1 MLILYR
7 ICTFLIISFLPL
19 ILIYR
24 LIRKKDNYK
33 SIIEKLCIYQKK
45 HTKEKLIWF
54 HGASVGELQ
63 SIVPLLEIYEKNK
76 NVKKILITSNTLS
89 SYEVISNLKIK
100 KVVHQYFPLDFNHFS
115 KKFINHWSPSAAFFV
130 DSEIWPNMIFNLKK
144 NKVPI
149 ILLNGRITK
158 RSFKKWKI
166 FSGFANKLFS
176 KFDLCLSSSKN
187 STKYLKNLGAKN
199 IKNLGNLKFTQSEKK
214 NSDIKKNLKKF
225 IKTKKVWCA
234 SSTHFD
240 EEKLCGLIHKKLK
253 KKYKNLLTIIIPR
266 HINRVHTIKKDLL
279 DLGLNIH
286 LDEPKK
292 NITKDTDIYLVNTY
306 GKTKTFYANCKN
318 VFLGGSIINHGGQN
332 PLEATRFG
340 CNILH
345 GKNVSNFQEI
355 YKFLSDNN
363 ISQSVNSISDF
374 IKKLDKL
381 FSMKK
386 ITTIT
391 IKNKID
397 LIGSKVLSS
406 THKEINLFLKNDF

>member
-7 ICTFLIISFLPL
+7 ICTFFIFCFLPL

-24 LIRKKDNYK
+24 LIKKKENYI
-33 SIIEKLCIYQKK
+33 SITQKLCFKPKK
-45 HTKEKLIWF
+45 INKKKLIWF

-76 NVKKILITSNTLS
+76 NIKKILVTSNTLS
-89 SYEVISNLKIK
+89 SHQVISNLKIK
-100 KVVHQYFPLDFNHFS
+100 KVVHQYFPLDLNHFS
-115 KKFINHWSPSAAFFV
+115 KKFIKHWNPSVAFFI
-130 DSEIWPNMIFNLKK
+130 DSEIWPNMILNLKN

-158 RSFKKWKI
+158 RSFKKWKM
-166 FSGFANKLFS
+166 FSSFANILFS
-176 KFDLCLSSSKN
+176 KFDLCLSSSIQ

-214 NSDIKKNLKKF
+214 NIDIKKNLKKF

-240 EEKLCGLIHKKLK
+240 EEKLCGLIHQKLK
-253 KKYKNLLTIIIPR
+253 KRYKNLLTIIIPR
-266 HINRVHTIKKDLL
+266 HVNRINTIKKDLL
-279 DLGLNIH
+279 NLGLKIH

-292 NITKDTDIYLVNTY
+292 NINKDTDIYLVNTY
-306 GKTKTFYANCKN
+306 GKTKTFYSNCKN

-386 ITTIT
+386 ITTNT

-397 LIGSKVLSS
+397 LIGSKVLSG
-406 THKEINLFLKNDF
+406 TYKEINLFLKNDF

>member
-1 MLILYR
+1 M
-7 ICTFLIISFLPL
+7 F
-19 ILIYR
+19 
-24 LIRKKDNYK
+24 
-33 SIIEKLCIYQKK
+33 
-45 HTKEKLIWF
+45 
-54 HGASVGELQ
+54 
-63 SIVPLLEIYEKNK
+63 
-76 NVKKILITSNTLS
+76 S
-89 SYEVISNLKIK
+89 S
-100 KVVHQYFPLDFNHFS
+100 
-115 KKFINHWSPSAAFFV
+115 
-130 DSEIWPNMIFNLKK
+130 
-144 NKVPI
+144 
-149 ILLNGRITK
+149 
-158 RSFKKWKI
+158 
-166 FSGFANKLFS
+166 FANILFS

-240 EEKLCGLIHKKLK
+240 EEKLCGLIHQKLK
-253 KKYKNLLTIIIPR
+253 KRYKNLLTIIIPR
-266 HINRVHTIKKDLL
+266 HVNRINTIKKDLL

-292 NITKDTDIYLVNTY
+292 NINRNTDIYLVNTY
-306 GKTKTFYANCKN
+306 GKTKTFYSNCKN

-386 ITTIT
+386 ITTNT

-406 THKEINLFLKNDF
+406 TYKEINLFLKNDF